1 MSRHFL
7 SDLDIK
13 PAEQAAILARAATI
27 KAHPGEVSEALRGKT
42 LGLLFQKSSTRTRVS
57 FEVGMFQLGG
67 HAIFLA
73 ARDNQLGRGESI
85 PDTAQVMS
93 RYVDL
98 MVIRTFGHEDVKALA
113 AHSRVPVIN
122 GLDDV
127 WHPCQALADLLTV
140 QEAFGQLQGRKL
152 VYIGDGNNMAHS
164 LMCAGALAGMHVH
177 IVAPKDHAPSPAIA
191 QRAQQVAKH
200 GARISVG
207 CNLDAVAGA
216 DVVYTDVWA
225 SMGQESEHAA
235 RLQSFAGL
243 TVTPKLMG
251 QAAPGAIFMHCL
263 PAHRGEEVASEV
275 IDGAQSRVFEQA
287 ENRLHVQK
295 ALLLF
300 LSGA

>member
-13 PAEQAAILARAATI
+13 PAEQAAILARAASI
-27 KAHPGEVSEALRGKT
+27 KAQPDQVSEALRGKT

-67 HAIFLA
+67 HAIFMS
-73 ARDNQLGRGESI
+73 ARDNQMGRGESI

-113 AHSRVPVIN
+113 AYSRVPVIN

-140 QEAFGQLQGRKL
+140 HEAFGQLQGRKL
-152 VYIGDGNNMAHS
+152 VYVGDGNNMAHS
-164 LMCAGALAGMHVH
+164 LMCAGALAGVHVH
-177 IVAPKDHAPSPAIA
+177 VVAPKSHAPSPAIV

-200 GARISVG
+200 GASIAVSDD
-207 CNLDAVAGA
+207 LDAVSGA

-225 SMGQESEHAA
+225 SMGQESEHAV
-235 RLQSFAGL
+235 RLQAFAGL
-243 TVTPKLMG
+243 TVTPQLMQ
-251 QAAPGAIFMHCL
+251 QAAPHAIFLHCL

-300 LSGA
+300 LSGV